1 MLKRNLFLLLLASF
15 FVAPAANA
23 EVKLIAIGSL
33 SGNISDLSKKTSA
46 PLENGVSGNLLGGIG
61 SGIAYTGCNT
71 FIAIPDRGP
80 NAKAYNSAVDDT
92 ASYINRFQTIR
103 VKLEP
108 SRFGSAL
115 PFILTPSLIATTLL
129 SSNHPLDYGTGVGLG
144 VPSGVPAL
152 NAKNTYYFTGRSDN
166 FDPNKISTYPNDA
179 RFDPEGVRVSNDGD
193 SIFISDEYG
202 PYVYQFNRETGKRIR
217 VFTLDRKFAISNLN
231 PVGAIEIS
239 GNTSGRVAN
248 KGMEGLAITPNGK
261 TLVGIMQSPLIQ
273 DGGTNG
279 AYTRIVKIDIA
290 TGATQEYAYQL
301 DNIGTSANPK
311 YPTVSEIL
319 SINDR
324 EFLVDERDGKGLG
337 DGSQAAFKKIYHIN
351 LTNAQEVSNITG
363 EKNLAGK
370 AVKKTLFLDVVA
382 TLTQN
387 GIKAEDIPAKLEGLA
402 FGSDVVINHAI
413 KHTLFISN
421 DNDFVGTLAPDTYHP
436 EGIDNPNKLF
446 VFAIDGTDLPG
457 FVPQK
462 IKGDDEYRTPEYRKG
477 RWIKT

>member
-1 MLKRNLFLLLLASF
+1 MLKINLILFLLASF
-15 FVAPAANA
+15 FAAPAANA
-23 EVKLIAIGSL
+23 EVKLVAIGSL
-33 SGNISDLSKKTSA
+33 SGNIRDLSSKTSA
-46 PLENGVSGNLLGGIG
+46 PLESGVPGNLLGGFG
-61 SGIAYTGCNT
+61 SGLAYAGHNT

-92 ASYINRFQTIR
+92 TSYINRFQTIR
-103 VKLEP
+103 LKLVP
-108 SRFGSAL
+108 SQLGSAL
-115 PFILTPSLIATTLL
+115 PFTLTPSLIATTLL
-129 SSNHPLDYGTGVGLG
+129 SSKNPLYYGTGVGLG

-166 FDPNKISTYPNDA
+166 FDPTQISTDPNDA
-179 RFDPEGVRVSNDGD
+179 RLDPEGVRVSNDGK

-202 PYVYQFNRETGKRIR
+202 PYVYQFNRETGKRIK
-217 VFTLDRKFAISNLN
+217 VFTLNSKFAVKNLN
-231 PVGAIEIS
+231 PVGNTEIS
-239 GNTSGRVAN
+239 NNTSGRVAN

-261 TLVGIMQSPLIQ
+261 TLVGIIQSPLLQ

-290 TGATQEYAYQL
+290 TGAIQEYAYQL
-301 DNIGTSANPK
+301 DNIGTSAKPK

-337 DGSQAAFKKIYHIN
+337 DGSQAAFKKIYRID

-363 EKNLAGK
+363 ESNLAGK
-370 AVKKTLFLDVVA
+370 AVSKTLFLDVVA

-402 FGSDVVINHAI
+402 FGPDVVINRVI
-413 KHTLFISN
+413 KHALFITN
-421 DNDFVGTLAPDTYHP
+421 DNDFVGTITSDAFHP
-436 EGIDNPNKLF
+436 GGIDNPNKFF
-446 VFAIDGTDLPG
+446 VFAIDTTDIPD

-462 IKGDDEYRTPEYRKG
+462 IKGEIEYPTLRERE
-477 RWIKT
+477 W

>member
-1 MLKRNLFLLLLASF
+1 MLKRNLFLFLLASF
-15 FVAPAANA
+15 FIAPAANA
-23 EVKLIAIGSL
+23 EVKLIAVGSL

-46 PLENGVSGNLLGGIG
+46 PLENGVAGNLLGGIG
-61 SGIAYTGCNT
+61 SGIAYAGRNT

-92 ASYINRFQTIR
+92 TSYINRFQTIT

-108 SRFGSAL
+108 SKSGSVL
-115 PFILTPSLIATTLL
+115 PFTLTPSLVDTTLL
-129 SSNHPLDYGTGVGLG
+129 YSNKPLDYGTGVGLG
-144 VPSGVPAL
+144 VPNGAPAL

-166 FDPNKISTYPNDA
+166 FDPSQISTYSNDA
-179 RFDPEGVRVSNDGD
+179 RFDPEGVRVSNDGE

-202 PYVYQFNRETGKRIR
+202 PYVYQFDRKTGKRIK
-217 VFTLDRKFAISNLN
+217 VFTLDSKFAVKNLN

-261 TLVGIMQSPLIQ
+261 TLVGILQSPLIQ

-290 TGATQEYAYQL
+290 TGTTKEYAYKL
-301 DNIGTSANPK
+301 DNIGTPEKPK

-319 SINDR
+319 SISDR

-337 DGSQAAFKKIYHIN
+337 DGSQAAFKKIYRID
-351 LTNAQEVSNITG
+351 LTNAPEVSKITG
-363 EKNLAGK
+363 ETNLAGK
-370 AVKKTLFLDVVA
+370 EVSKTLFLDVVA

-402 FGSDVVINHAI
+402 FGPDVVINHAI

-421 DNDFVGTLAPDTYHP
+421 DNDFVGTITSDALHP
-436 EGIDNPNKLF
+436 AGIDNPNKFF
-446 VFAIDGTDLPG
+446 VFAIDTTDIPG

-462 IKGDDEYRTPEYRKG
+462 IEGEDEYPGFGGRK
-477 RWIKT
+477 W